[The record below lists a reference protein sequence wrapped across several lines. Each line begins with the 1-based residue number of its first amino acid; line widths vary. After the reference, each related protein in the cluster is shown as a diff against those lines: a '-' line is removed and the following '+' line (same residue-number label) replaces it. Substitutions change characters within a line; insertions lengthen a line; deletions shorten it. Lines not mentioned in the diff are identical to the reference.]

1 MFASLDRIDAVVEA
15 EAGEKRVFIQTDHRN
30 AAEMD
35 ATPELTVLLA
45 LGRTLNPRQLDTA
58 AEVRHVVPS
67 PPSDALLQAVTA
79 AGGVVQVDQLG
90 PVPASIMGHPAQ
102 LADDAFGALAH
113 RVSAREHL
121 AIDAQ
126 GLRALAERFS
136 VLELSPDADALAYW
150 SAVLELSAFTAEVL
164 RGELGGTWIDTDEHL
179 SSALPFCFAFSPDGH
194 GESRVNV
201 VNKVVKYLAEG
212 DREHPLL
219 LLMMARDQ
227 ALPQGGAIMFSFKP
241 HDWAMRDRMPCRP
254 LLEQQPDADL
264 PLLVYGRDLP
274 SSFQYGDTDDLPL
287 DELHELAL
295 EHLAKQQVHIS
306 TTLLG
311 DVTFWIVEGSY
322 FAAEK
327 LLDIAFMRDLQAQ
340 VGAQTLGVVPI
351 LKGTLLVRAADDAEQ
366 ILLLVNAALALGEP
380 QGADVLSTT
389 PILVRDGQI
398 IGCVHVNDEDPE
410 AADEPPLPAP
420 SWWRRWLGQA

>member
-1 MFASLDRIDAVVEA
+1 MFASLDRIDAIVEA
-15 EAGEKRVFIQTDHRN
+15 EAGERRVFIQTDHRN

-45 LGRTLNPRQLDTA
+45 LGRTLNPRQLDIA
-58 AEVRHVVPS
+58 AEVRHLVPS
-67 PPSDALLQAVTA
+67 PPSDALLHAVTA
-79 AGGVVQVDQLG
+79 AGGVVQIDQLG
-90 PVPASIMGHPAQ
+90 PVPPRTAGHPAQ
-102 LADDAFGALAH
+102 LANDAFIALAH

-121 AIDAQ
+121 GIDGQ
-126 GLRALAERFS
+126 GLRALAERLA
-136 VLELSPDADALAYW
+136 VLELSPDADALTYW
-150 SAVLELSAFTAEVL
+150 TAVLELSAFTAEVL
-164 RGELGGTWIDTDEHL
+164 RGELGGAWIDADEHL
-179 SSALPFCFAFSPDGH
+179 SSPLPFCFAFSPDGH

-201 VNKVVKYLAEG
+201 VNKAVKYLAEG

-227 ALPQGGAIMFSFKP
+227 ALPHGGAIMFSFKP
-241 HDWAMRDRMPCRP
+241 HDWVMRDRMPCRP

-264 PLLVYGRDLP
+264 PLIVYGRDLP

-287 DELHELAL
+287 DELHERAL
-295 EHLAKQQVHIS
+295 VHLAEQQVHIS
-306 TTLLG
+306 TAVLG

-327 LLDIAFMRDLQAQ
+327 LLDVAFMRELQAQ
-340 VGAQTLGVVPI
+340 AGAQTLGVVPI

-398 IGCVHVNDEDPE
+398 IGCVHVHDDPDD
-410 AADEPPLPAP
+410 ADEPPLPAP